1 MDGPVLGLILSMAT
15 PNAMAFL
22 VQAAVNMTEVWF
34 IGQLGTTALAAMG
47 FVFPGLMLMQ
57 MLSGGAMGGAMDG
70 QLDGLIEEA
79 DVRMLTCQVNQE

>member
-1 MDGPVLGLILSMAT
+1 MTTRPEESEHLKANVTQSAKATHTQQQSRIMDGPVFGLMLSMAT

-22 VQAAVNMTEVWF
+22 VQATVNMTEVWF

-57 MLSGGAMGGAMDG
+57 N
-70 QLDGLIEEA
+70 
-79 DVRMLTCQVNQE
+79 V